1 MIPNNEIRLL
11 EVVVEVFV
19 HIRSN
24 FRLVND
30 YEPIG
35 RLVLQYYL
43 LCGGSSRR
51 LHRLLLDVGYFLLYH
66 QGIYLFCHRTNHF
79 FTVVGLHFTDFV
91 ICFLLCNVSDSRV

>member
-1 MIPNNEIRLL
+1 MIHNNEVHLL

-19 HIRSN
+19 YLRSN

-30 YEPIG
+30 YGPID
-35 RLVLQYYL
+35 RLVLQYHL

-51 LHRLLLDVGYFLLYH
+51 LHRLLLDVGYFLLYY
-66 QGIYLFCHRTNHF
+66 QGIYLFPTSTNYF

-91 ICFLLCNVSDSRV
+91 IFFTL